1 MANSDLRC
9 ICARLAATRSAAVGP
24 DDEWTRGDPGQA
36 CIWAVMRDINGNSP
50 SSSSAI
56 STPANLRPGQSPP
69 ALTLSTLY
77 TKRQHA
83 GGKAPDAHWRRS
95 GVCRRLEKPQWPLVA
110 GIRCL
115 MQLQRCDMAE
125 PYAPTIN
132 GAQAA
137 STKDL
142 QALSTRR
149 VPFSVFDRFVL
160 LQCLC
165 QAMTPITPL
174 EPGMEMFERGK
185 AQSFFSNALSGRSSL
200 ERPLSHISVAYTDIE
215 DDSSE
220 FEEFSGSSSDNRR
233 SQTTISTLEEVTTPG
248 EEVRPQF
255 AYWPERKSVEGP
267 KGPHL
272 FRASQSSNEFQYEDA
287 LQLSPLL
294 PKEIPTRQPTS
305 FREATPETIVPQREY
320 NNIALAVAHLD
331 NAEVRAW
338 TSRDVATWM
347 YQNGFED
354 DIIDKFIGHDITGA
368 VLLDLQFDDLKELE
382 IQSFGKRH
390 QLWHQIDSLRTAEG
404 LMSPTAPAPIP
415 TPFEDIERPCTE
427 ARNRSKSKG
436 RKASRRDKS
445 RGRNLA
451 DDVITPAHSV
461 SIVAIEQLLPKPHV
475 CAKGERCS
483 KWKKQQRQ
491 LARLKHEHGFP
502 ISPEKGGH
510 IFIAGDPGN
519 AQTATHAVENVHRPN
534 SDAAHSV
541 VVPSVVASSDVL
553 GPGQLPDFTL
563 QDLQKFEQ
571 RDPQDN
577 VRQFLTLQGQQ
588 QPFHSA
594 TPVEA
599 PPTPPAETY
608 PPRPF
613 LVIPQQQYCPQVS
626 AFSASTSAHTTRSFD
641 PFAHTPSTPALHPP
655 EFMPAPHSNLKSL
668 PKLTIP
674 PARSMSAQPIGNPR
688 SGVPAHQ
695 YLAPESA
702 FSPCRTA
709 SPGGVYR
716 FGTPFSEMDVPV
728 TAVQQEPLSR
738 DTSQSVPP
746 NMQYQPQIQRSGSRH
761 HDRRRPSLPMPALAE
776 DRVFSPTAH
785 SDDDTLRETI
795 FDDSI
800 SPSNSASSSPFKPT
814 KSFGREAEDT
824 VAPLP
829 KGGFQYKGVNHH
841 GWMKKRR
848 TKLLRHEWQDHHFR
862 LQGTTLA
869 MHPNELPSSSAL
881 QTIDVDDYAV
891 ACSSLASSKL
901 SSKLKALK
909 LSSGH
914 HKDKAAANAP
924 AFEFQLVPTAPGKG
938 EVKKV
943 MPNGKVQHFAV
954 TTKDQRIDWMRELM
968 LAKALKAKNDG
979 YEVNV
984 NGANM

>member
-1 MANSDLRC
+1 M
-9 ICARLAATRSAAVGP
+9 
-24 DDEWTRGDPGQA
+24 
-36 CIWAVMRDINGNSP
+36 SP
-50 SSSSAI
+50 
-56 STPANLRPGQSPP
+56 
-69 ALTLSTLY
+69 
-77 TKRQHA
+77 
-83 GGKAPDAHWRRS
+83 
-95 GVCRRLEKPQWPLVA
+95 
-110 GIRCL
+110 
-115 MQLQRCDMAE
+115 
-125 PYAPTIN
+125 
-132 GAQAA
+132 
-137 STKDL
+137 L
-142 QALSTRR
+142 QAT
-149 VPFSVFDRFVL
+149 
-160 LQCLC
+160 
-165 QAMTPITPL
+165 
-174 EPGMEMFERGK
+174 
-185 AQSFFSNALSGRSSL
+185 
-200 ERPLSHISVAYTDIE
+200 
-215 DDSSE
+215 
-220 FEEFSGSSSDNRR
+220 
-233 SQTTISTLEEVTTPG
+233 
-248 EEVRPQF
+248 F
-255 AYWPERKSVEGP
+255 AK
-267 KGPHL
+267 
-272 FRASQSSNEFQYEDA
+272 EFQTPQA
-287 LQLSPLL
+287 
-294 PKEIPTRQPTS
+294 TS
-305 FREATPETIVPQREY
+305 IREATPETIVPQREY

-338 TSRDVATWM
+338 TSQDVATWM

-354 DIIDKFIGHDITGA
+354 EVIDKFMDHDITGT
-368 VLLDLQFDDLKELE
+368 VLLDLEFDNLKDLE

-390 QLWHQIDSLRTAEG
+390 QLWNQIDSLRTGGG
-404 LMSPTAPAPIP
+404 LMTPNAPASIP
-415 TPFEDIERPCTE
+415 TPFEDVVRPCTE

-451 DDVITPAHSV
+451 DDLITPAHSV

-475 CAKGERCS
+475 CAKGERCA
-483 KWKKQQRQ
+483 KWRKQQRQ
-491 LARLKHEHGFP
+491 LARLQQEHGFP

-519 AQTATHAVENVHRPN
+519 PRTATHVVENVHRPN
-534 SDAAHSV
+534 SESTPSV

-563 QDLQKFEQ
+563 HDLKEFEQ

-577 VRQFLTLQGQQ
+577 VRQFLTLQGME
-588 QPFHSA
+588 QPFVNA
-594 TPVEA
+594 TPIEA
-599 PPTPPAETY
+599 PPTPPMDVY

-613 LVIPQQQYCPQVS
+613 LVIPQQPHYPQVS

-641 PFAHTPSTPALHPP
+641 PFTPIPSLHPP

-674 PARSMSAQPIGNPR
+674 PARSMSAQPVGNPR
-688 SGVPAHQ
+688 SAVPAHQ
-695 YLAPESA
+695 YLAPDSA

-728 TAVQQEPLSR
+728 TAVQQEPLRR

-746 NMQYQPQIQRSGSRH
+746 NMQYKVQIQRAGSR
-761 HDRRRPSLPMPALAE
+761 HDRRRPSLPMPALNE
-776 DRVFSPTAH
+776 DRVFSLTAH

-795 FDDSI
+795 FDDSV
-800 SPSNSASSSPFKPT
+800 SASNSASSSPLKAS
-814 KSFGREAEDT
+814 KSLDSEAGDF

-829 KGGFQYKGVNHH
+829 KGGFVYKGVNHH

-862 LQGTTLA
+862 LQGTMLA
-869 MHPNELPSSSAL
+869 MHPNELPTSSAL

-901 SSKLKALK
+901 SARFKALK
-909 LSSGH
+909 LSSH
-914 HKDKAAANAP
+914 NHKDKAAVTTP

-979 YEVNV
+979 YEVNI
-984 NGANM
+984 NGADM

>member
-1 MANSDLRC
+1 
-9 ICARLAATRSAAVGP
+9 
-24 DDEWTRGDPGQA
+24 
-36 CIWAVMRDINGNSP
+36 
-50 SSSSAI
+50 
-56 STPANLRPGQSPP
+56 
-69 ALTLSTLY
+69 
-77 TKRQHA
+77 
-83 GGKAPDAHWRRS
+83 
-95 GVCRRLEKPQWPLVA
+95 
-110 GIRCL
+110 
-115 MQLQRCDMAE
+115 
-125 PYAPTIN
+125 
-132 GAQAA
+132 
-137 STKDL
+137 
-142 QALSTRR
+142 
-149 VPFSVFDRFVL
+149 
-160 LQCLC
+160 
-165 QAMTPITPL
+165 MTPITPL
-174 EPGMEMFERGK
+174 EPGVEMFERGK
-185 AQSFFSNALSGRSSL
+185 AQSFFSSALTIRSSL

-220 FEEFSGSSSDNRR
+220 FEEFSGSSVCFPCSDCIRDTDPTKSDNRR
-233 SQTTISTLEEVTTPG
+233 SQTTISTFEEVQTPG

-272 FRASQSSNEFQYEDA
+272 FRASVSSNDFLYDDA
-287 LQLSPLL
+287 QVMQMSPLL
-294 PKEIPTRQPTS
+294 PKETPLRHPTS

-338 TSRDVATWM
+338 TSKDVATWM

-354 DIIDKFIGHDITGA
+354 DVIDKFIQHDISGA

-390 QLWHQIDSLRTAEG
+390 QLWNQIDSLRTADG
-404 LMSPTAPAPIP
+404 LMSPTAPAAIP

-445 RGRNLA
+445 RGRHLT

-475 CAKGERCS
+475 CAKGERCA
-483 KWKKQQRQ
+483 KWRKQQRQ
-491 LARLKHEHGFP
+491 LARLQQEHGFP

-519 AQTATHAVENVHRPN
+519 PHTASHVVENVHRPN
-534 SDAAHSV
+534 SEATPSV

-588 QPFHSA
+588 QPFVSA
-594 TPVEA
+594 TPIEA
-599 PPTPPAETY
+599 PPTPPTESY

-613 LVIPQQQYCPQVS
+613 LVIPQQQHYPQVS
-626 AFSASTSAHTTRSFD
+626 AFSASTSAHTTKSFD
-641 PFAHTPSTPALHPP
+641 PFSQTPSTPALHPP

-674 PARSMSAQPIGNPR
+674 PARSMSAQPAGNPR
-688 SGVPAHQ
+688 SGIPTHQ
-695 YLAPESA
+695 YLAPDTA

-728 TAVQQEPLSR
+728 TAVQYEPLSR

-746 NMQYQPQIQRSGSRH
+746 NMQYQPQIQRVGSR
-761 HDRRRPSLPMPALAE
+761 HDRRRPSLPMPVLAE

-785 SDDDTLRETI
+785 SDDDTLRGTI

-800 SPSNSASSSPFKPT
+800 STSDSASSSPLKATKPFD
-814 KSFGREAEDT
+814 SEAGDT
-824 VAPLP
+824 IAPLP
-829 KGGFQYKGVNHH
+829 KGGFVYKGVNHH

-862 LQGTTLA
+862 LQGTMLA

-891 ACSSLASSKL
+891 ACSSLASNKL
-901 SSKLKALK
+901 SAKFKALK

-914 HKDKAAANAP
+914 HKEKSSASTP
-924 AFEFQLVPTAPGKG
+924 AFEFQLVPAAPGKG
-938 EVKKV
+938 DVKKV

-968 LAKALKAKNDG
+968 LAKALKAKSDG

>member
-1 MANSDLRC
+1 
-9 ICARLAATRSAAVGP
+9 
-24 DDEWTRGDPGQA
+24 
-36 CIWAVMRDINGNSP
+36 
-50 SSSSAI
+50 
-56 STPANLRPGQSPP
+56 
-69 ALTLSTLY
+69 
-77 TKRQHA
+77 
-83 GGKAPDAHWRRS
+83 
-95 GVCRRLEKPQWPLVA
+95 
-110 GIRCL
+110 
-115 MQLQRCDMAE
+115 
-125 PYAPTIN
+125 
-132 GAQAA
+132 
-137 STKDL
+137 
-142 QALSTRR
+142 
-149 VPFSVFDRFVL
+149 
-160 LQCLC
+160 
-165 QAMTPITPL
+165 MTPITPL
-174 EPGMEMFERGK
+174 EPGVEMFERGK
-185 AQSFFSNALSGRSSL
+185 AQSFFSSALTVRSSL

-220 FEEFSGSSSDNRR
+220 FEEFSGSSVCFPCSNCICDTDPTKSDNRR
-233 SQTTISTLEEVTTPG
+233 SQTTISTFEEVQTPG

-272 FRASQSSNEFQYEDA
+272 FRASVSSNDFLYDDA
-287 LQLSPLL
+287 QVMQMSPLL
-294 PKEIPTRQPTS
+294 PKETPLCHPTS

-338 TSRDVATWM
+338 TSKDVATWM

-354 DIIDKFIGHDITGA
+354 DVIDKFIQHDISGA

-390 QLWHQIDSLRTAEG
+390 QLWNQIDSLRTADG
-404 LMSPTAPAPIP
+404 LMSPTAPAAIP

-445 RGRNLA
+445 RGRHLT

-475 CAKGERCS
+475 CAKGERCA
-483 KWKKQQRQ
+483 KWRKQQRQ
-491 LARLKHEHGFP
+491 LARLQQEHGFP

-519 AQTATHAVENVHRPN
+519 PQTASHVVENVHRPN
-534 SDAAHSV
+534 SEATPSV

-588 QPFHSA
+588 QPFVSA
-594 TPVEA
+594 TPIEA
-599 PPTPPAETY
+599 PPTPPTESY

-613 LVIPQQQYCPQVS
+613 LVIPQQQHYPQVS
-626 AFSASTSAHTTRSFD
+626 AFSASTSAHTTKSFD
-641 PFAHTPSTPALHPP
+641 PFSQTPSTPALHPP

-674 PARSMSAQPIGNPR
+674 PARSMSAQPAGNPR
-688 SGVPAHQ
+688 SGIPTHQ
-695 YLAPESA
+695 YLAPDTA

-728 TAVQQEPLSR
+728 TAVQHEPLSR

-746 NMQYQPQIQRSGSRH
+746 NMQYQPQIQRVGSR
-761 HDRRRPSLPMPALAE
+761 HDRRRPSLPMPVLAE

-800 SPSNSASSSPFKPT
+800 STSDSASSSPLKATKPFD
-814 KSFGREAEDT
+814 SEAGDT
-824 VAPLP
+824 IAPLP
-829 KGGFQYKGVNHH
+829 KGGFVYKGVNHH

-862 LQGTTLA
+862 LQGTMLA

-891 ACSSLASSKL
+891 ACSSLASNKL
-901 SSKLKALK
+901 SAKFKALK

-914 HKDKAAANAP
+914 HKEKSSASTP
-924 AFEFQLVPTAPGKG
+924 AFEFQLVPAAPGKG
-938 EVKKV
+938 DVKKV

-968 LAKALKAKNDG
+968 LAKALKAKSDG

>member
-1 MANSDLRC
+1 M
-9 ICARLAATRSAAVGP
+9 
-24 DDEWTRGDPGQA
+24 
-36 CIWAVMRDINGNSP
+36 
-50 SSSSAI
+50 
-56 STPANLRPGQSPP
+56 
-69 ALTLSTLY
+69 
-77 TKRQHA
+77 
-83 GGKAPDAHWRRS
+83 
-95 GVCRRLEKPQWPLVA
+95 
-110 GIRCL
+110 
-115 MQLQRCDMAE
+115 
-125 PYAPTIN
+125 
-132 GAQAA
+132 
-137 STKDL
+137 
-142 QALSTRR
+142 
-149 VPFSVFDRFVL
+149 
-160 LQCLC
+160 

-174 EPGMEMFERGK
+174 EPGVEMFERGK
-185 AQSFFSNALSGRSSL
+185 TQSFFSSTLTVRSSL
-200 ERPLSHISVAYTDIE
+200 ERPLSHVSVAYTDIE
-215 DDSSE
+215 DDSSD

-233 SQTTISTLEEVTTPG
+233 SQTTISTFEEVQTPG
-248 EEVRPQF
+248 EELRPQL
-255 AYWPERKSVEGP
+255 AHWYLPKSVEGP
-267 KGPHL
+267 RGPHL
-272 FRASQSSNEFQYEDA
+272 FRASQSSNDFPYDYA
-287 LQLSPLL
+287 LQMSPLL
-294 PKEIPTRQPTS
+294 PKEIPSRLPTS

-354 DIIDKFIGHDITGA
+354 DVIDKFMEHDITGA

-390 QLWHQIDSLRTAEG
+390 QLWNQIDSLRTADG
-404 LMSPTAPAPIP
+404 LMSPTPPATIP

-475 CAKGERCS
+475 CAKGERCN

-491 LARLKHEHGFP
+491 LARLQQEHGFP

-519 AQTATHAVENVHRPN
+519 PQTASHAVENVHRPA
-534 SDAAHSV
+534 SEAAHSV
-541 VVPSVVASSDVL
+541 MVPSVVASSDVL

-563 QDLQKFEQ
+563 HDLQKFEQ

-577 VRQFLTLQGQQ
+577 VRQFLSLQGMD
-588 QPFHSA
+588 QPFSSA
-594 TPVEA
+594 TPIEA
-599 PPTPPAETY
+599 PPTPPTEAY

-613 LVIPQQQYCPQVS
+613 LVIPQQQHYPQVS
-626 AFSASTSAHTTRSFD
+626 AFSASTSAHTIKSFD
-641 PFAHTPSTPALHPP
+641 PFTPTPALHPP

-674 PARSMSAQPIGNPR
+674 PARSMSAQPGGNPR
-688 SGVPAHQ
+688 IAALASQH
-695 YLAPESA
+695 LAPDSA

-746 NMQYQPQIQRSGSRH
+746 NMQYKVQIQRTGSRN
-761 HDRRRPSLPMPALAE
+761 DRRRPSLPMPALNE
-776 DRVFSPTAH
+776 DIVFSPTAH
-785 SDDDTLRETI
+785 SDDETLRDTI
-795 FDDSI
+795 FDDSV
-800 SPSNSASSSPFKPT
+800 SASNSASSSPLKAI
-814 KSFGREAEDT
+814 KSFESEAADT

-829 KGGFQYKGVNHH
+829 KGGFVYKGVNHH

-862 LQGTTLA
+862 LQGTMLA

-881 QTIDVDDYAV
+881 QTIDVDEYAV
-891 ACSSLASSKL
+891 ACSSLASNKL
-901 SSKLKALK
+901 SAKLKALK
-909 LSSGH
+909 LSSSN
-914 HKDKAAANAP
+914 HKDKATAVTP
-924 AFEFQLVPTAPGKG
+924 AYEFQLVPAAPGKG
-938 EVKKV
+938 DVKKV

-984 NGANM
+984 NGADM